1 MTHIIFNK
9 TLLCSFLGGMISVS
23 SLAQNLSMT
32 GNSSGN
38 LQGGIQEK
46 NQENLQEDHQTM
58 VKESNQTMASAKT
71 YTQEQCVNEAVSNN
85 LKLRNADKQILMSE
99 EQCKEAFTK
108 YFPTVSAMGLG
119 YMADKGLVQMDLGGG
134 MAMSLLKHGYNAS
147 VTAMQPVFAGGQIVN
162 GNKLAK
168 VGADMSRLQ
177 RGLTENEI
185 RLNTENYYW
194 QAVMLKEKLKT
205 IDQVEKQLIEVKKD
219 AQAAVD
225 AGIRNR
231 NDLLQVKL
239 RHNETRTSRI
249 QVENALQTVCDL
261 LAQIMGH
268 AGENIDV
275 CDLMEVSKDSN
286 NGVSDSNKTLSDS
299 EKASL
304 SILPDSPQ
312 QLFVSP
318 ESALHQ
324 THEYQLLDKLVEAD
338 ELQYKLSVGKNL
350 PSVAV
355 GGGYIHNHLMDKS
368 QNNLVGMLTVSVPI
382 SSWWGGSHDM
392 KRQKLKIANAIDDK
406 QNQSE
411 QLIIRMRKAWNDLN
425 DAYKQVAIAQESI
438 DQSEENLRLNTDY
451 YQAGTSTI
459 SDVLDAQTFYQ
470 QSRDQ
475 YVESIAKYEV
485 KKREYLQ
492 ATGR

>member
-1 MTHIIFNK
+1 MAHIIFNK

-32 GNSSGN
+32 GGDTGS
-38 LQGGIQEK
+38 
-46 NQENLQEDHQTM
+46 NQTT
-58 VKESNQTMASAKT
+58 VKESNQTMVPTKT
-71 YTQEQCVNEAVSNN
+71 YTLEQCVNEAVSNN

-99 EQCKEAFTK
+99 EQRKEAFTK

-119 YMADKGLVQMDLGGG
+119 YMANKGLVQMDLGGG
-134 MAMSLLKHGYNAS
+134 MAMSLLKHGYKAS

-168 VGADMSRLQ
+168 VGEDVSRLQ

-261 LAQIMGH
+261 LAQVMGH
-268 AGENIDV
+268 AGESIDV
-275 CDLMEVSKDSN
+275 CNMMEVSKVSLSAKSN
-286 NGVSDSNKTLSDS
+286 KESSEKNSSTKGVTDSNKALSDS
-299 EKASL
+299 GKGSL

-318 ESALHQ
+318 ETALHQ
-324 THEYQLLDKLVEAD
+324 THEYLLLDKQVEAD
-338 ELQYKLSVGKNL
+338 QLQYKLSVGKNL
-350 PSVAV
+350 PFVAV
-355 GGGYIHNHLMDKS
+355 GGGYIYNHLMDKS

-382 SSWWGGSHDM
+382 TNWWGGSHDM
-392 KRQKLKIANAIDDK
+392 KRQKLQIANALDDK

-438 DQSEENLRLNTDY
+438 EQSEENLRLNTDY

-459 SDVLDAQTFYQ
+459 SDVLDAQTLYQ